1 MAGEMNSGAAG
12 IFYAVGVGPG
22 DPELVTRK
30 AWRVVAESPV
40 IAYPTTNADS
50 KGEAPHSMARS
61 IVAAAIAKTAI
72 EVPIALPI
80 GLPAD
85 ERGAAYKTAARV
97 LTAHIK
103 AGRDVAVLC
112 EGDPLFYGSV
122 IPLLSVL
129 PSQIVVEI
137 IPAIPAPH
145 AAAAVA
151 GVPLAQGGARMLV
164 MPAVLEDGVLAASIA
179 AHSEAGDVVVL
190 IKLGGHGGRV
200 KRLLA
205 DLRLS
210 DHATYIAHATLAN
223 QEICPL
229 AAMPDNAP
237 YFSLILIVPR
247 HGKNI

>member
-1 MAGEMNSGAAG
+1 MNKEGV
-12 IFYAVGVGPG
+12 FYAVGVGPG

-40 IAYPTTNADS
+40 VAYPTTNADA
-50 KGEAPHSMARS
+50 KGEGHSIARG
-61 IVAAAIAKTAI
+61 IVADAIAKTAI

-80 GLPAD
+80 GLPVG
-85 ERGAAYKTAARV
+85 EREAVYKATAAV
-97 LTAHIK
+97 LMAHIK

-122 IPLLSVL
+122 IPLLSAL
-129 PSQIVVEI
+129 PRQTTTEI
-137 IPAIPAPH
+137 IPAISAPH

-151 GVPLAQGGARMLV
+151 GLPLTQGKGRMLV
-164 MPAVLEDGVLAASIA
+164 MPAVLADEELVASIS
-179 AHSEAGDVVVL
+179 AHTKAGDAVAV

-205 DLRLS
+205 GLRLS
-210 DHATYIAHATLAN
+210 AHATYIAHATLAS
-223 QEICPL
+223 QVICPV
-229 AAMPDNAP
+229 AAMPDHAP

-247 HGKNI
+247 HDKTA